1 MATQNLGESLL
12 IVPYEWKLE
21 NVEKDFKTIASNL
34 ILFHGEKVFRVALK
48 KNGNGPPD
56 LVFLAINLNKMGLYV
71 KDAVCGMEG
80 DETHC
85 KMLESQAKRNV
96 GEGGLQLFTSK
107 VEGVI
112 GETCT
117 FLFQIHLKGIVTGYQ
132 YNPCDR
138 LAKEQLWATVN
149 SKLNADVEFI
159 VQDKRF
165 SAHKALLAA
174 RSPVFRVEFT
184 KEESKKT
191 NPQQIRIDDV
201 DGSSFEQ
208 FLHFLY
214 TGEFLQFSYTGEP
227 APTMAN
233 KDLLKLAEHYQLEIL
248 ENLCQG
254 ALLDVNYE
262 QMARFVVN
270 SHGQETNLKIR

>member
-1 MATQNLGESLL
+1 MATQNPGESLL

-34 ILFHGEKVFRVALK
+34 ILFRGEKVFRVALK
-48 KNGNGPPD
+48 KNRNGQPD
-56 LVFLAINLNKMGLYV
+56 LFFLAINLNKMGLQV
-71 KDAVCGMEG
+71 FDVVCGMEG
-80 DETHC
+80 DESHC
-85 KMLESQAKRNV
+85 KMLESQTKRNF